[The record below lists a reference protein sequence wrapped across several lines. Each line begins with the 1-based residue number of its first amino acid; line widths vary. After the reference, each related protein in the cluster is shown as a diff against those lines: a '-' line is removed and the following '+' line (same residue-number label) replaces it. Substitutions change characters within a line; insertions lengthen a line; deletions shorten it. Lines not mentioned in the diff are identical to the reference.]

1 MIDCGPGSCSGGLNN
16 SAMNKIKKDG
26 VDQEY
31 LYPYKANN
39 QSCH

>member
-26 VDQEY
+26 VD
-31 LYPYKANN
+31 
-39 QSCH
+39 